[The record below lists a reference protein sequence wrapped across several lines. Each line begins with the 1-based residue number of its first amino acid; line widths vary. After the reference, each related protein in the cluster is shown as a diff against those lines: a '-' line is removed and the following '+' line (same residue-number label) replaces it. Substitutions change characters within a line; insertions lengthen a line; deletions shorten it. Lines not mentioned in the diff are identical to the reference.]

1 MGPGSPLLGQS
12 EGEIV
17 HDFQMIVVVHS
28 LSHV

>member
-1 MGPGSPLLGQS
+1 MGPGGLLLGQS

-17 HDFQMIVVVHS
+17 HDFQMIVVHS